1 MRTDYS
7 YIGSGRILA
16 RKRGSEAPYR
26 ELGNCSALSLGVE
39 QETKKLRDYRAPGG
53 GTYNQVDRITGVTLN
68 VTAHDLSPDNLAL
81 ALYGTVDAVAGGAV
95 AAEEL
100 VAFKG
105 GYLVTTSPFS
115 TVDTVKN
122 MAGSTTYTAGTDYIV
137 QHGAIFIPA
146 DSTIPDAADAETP
159 NVKVAYTGKPGNMLQ
174 ALTASAEEL
183 DLVFLGL
190 NEADSGSAVTV
201 YIYRG
206 KFGATQSLGLI
217 GDDYAALEMSGA
229 VLADGSKTGDLSQY
243 FQAFIEEPA

>member
-16 RKRGSEAPYR
+16 RIRGSEAPYR

-39 QETKKLRDYRAPGG
+39 QETKKLRDYRSPGG

-68 VTAHDLSPDNLAL
+68 VTAHDLSPENLAM

-95 AAEEL
+95 AAESQ
-100 VAFKG
+100 VAFEG
-105 GYLVTTSPFS
+105 GYVVTDSPFS
-115 TVDTVKN
+115 AVTSVKSFDL
-122 MAGSTTYTAGTDYIV
+122 ATTYTAGTDYIV
-137 QHGAIFIPA
+137 QHGAIFIPTTT
-146 DSTIPDAADAETP
+146 TIPAPADAVTP
-159 NVKVAYTGKPGNMLQ
+159 NVKIAYTGKAGDMLQ
-174 ALTASAEEL
+174 ALTAAAEEL
-183 DLVFLGL
+183 EMVFLGL

-243 FQAFIEEPA
+243 FQAFIEG

>member
-16 RKRGSEAPYR
+16 RIRGSEAPYR

-39 QETKKLRDYRAPGG
+39 QETKKLRDYRSPGG

-68 VTAHDLSPDNLAL
+68 VTAHDLSPENLAM
-81 ALYGTVDAVAGGAV
+81 ALYGTIDAVAGGAV
-95 AAEEL
+95 VDEPQ
-100 VAFKG
+100 VAFEG
-105 GYLVTTSPFS
+105 GYVVTDSPFS
-115 TVDTVKN
+115 AVTAVKSPD
-122 MAGSTTYTAGTDYIV
+122 GVTTYAAGTDYIV
-137 QHGAIFIPA
+137 QHGAIFVPTTTTIPA
-146 DSTIPDAADAETP
+146 PADAVTP
-159 NVKVAYTGKPGNMLQ
+159 NVEISYTGKAGDMLQ
-174 ALTASAEEL
+174 ALTSAAEEL
-183 DLVFLGL
+183 EMVFLGL

-243 FQAFIEEPA
+243 FQAFIEG